1 MGSEDRALADDA
13 AHARF
18 ECMLRLSGD
27 FYWET
32 DCEHRLVVWEH
43 GPRYH
48 SIAPSTHYLGKRR
61 WEVPSTAPDAAGW
74 AKHRATLDSHLPFRD
89 FEYARL
95 AADGSERRFLI
106 HGEPTFDAGGRFA
119 GYRGVG
125 RDITEIVEARARIA
139 ALAYNDALTGLTN
152 RTGLAPALEHAVQL
166 ARRYGRKLAL
176 VFLDLDGFKQI
187 NDAQGHDAGDQVLVE
202 IGGRL
207 RGCLRASDLVA
218 RLGGDEFV
226 VLLEELHDTGQAAA
240 VARKLL
246 AEITRPCTLPDGKP
260 AQVSASVG
268 VSILPDDADDA
279 RDLMRH
285 ADAAM
290 YVAKQEGKNC
300 YRLFTGRAA
309 SGG

>member
-1 MGSEDRALADDA
+1 MGGEDRPLTGATADE
-13 AHARF
+13 RF

-32 DCEHRLVVWEH
+32 DAGHRLVEWVH

-95 AADGSERRFLI
+95 ASDGGERRFLI
-106 HGEPTFDAGGRFA
+106 HGEPVFDSGGRFA

-125 RDITEIVEARARIA
+125 RDITELVQARARIA
-139 ALAYNDALTGLTN
+139 ALAYNDPLTGLTN

-166 ARRYGRKLAL
+166 ALRYGRRLAL

-187 NDAQGHDAGDQVLVE
+187 NDARGHDAGDQVLAE

-207 RGCLRASDLVA
+207 RTCLRASDLVA

-226 VLLEELHDTGQAAA
+226 VVLEELHEADQAAA

-246 AEITRPCTLPDGKP
+246 GDIARPCTLPDGTP
-260 AQVSASVG
+260 AQVTVSIG
-268 VSILPDDADDA
+268 VSLLPDDAGDA

-290 YVAKQEGKNC
+290 YAAKQAGRNC
-300 YRLFTGRAA
+300 YRTFSGRA
-309 SGG
+309 G

>member
-1 MGSEDRALADDA
+1 MGGKDRPLAHDA

-18 ECMLRLSGD
+18 DCMLRLSGD

-32 DCEHRLVVWEH
+32 DSEHRLVEWVH
-43 GPRYH
+43 GPSYH
-48 SIAPSTHYLGKRR
+48 SMAPRADYLGKRR
-61 WEVPSTAPDAAGW
+61 WEVPSTTPDAAGW
-74 AKHRATLDSHLPFRD
+74 DKHRATLDSHQPFRD

-95 AADGSERRFLI
+95 APDGKERRFMV
-106 HGEPTFDAGGRFA
+106 HGEPMFEADGRFA

-166 ARRYGRKLAL
+166 ARRYGRKLGL

-226 VLLEELHDTGQAAA
+226 VLLEELHDAGRAAA

-246 AEITRPCTLPDGKP
+246 AEISRPCTLPDGSP

-268 VSILPDDADDA
+268 ISILPDDAEDA

-300 YRLFTGRAA
+300 YRLYTGRAA
-309 SGG
+309 AAG

>member
-1 MGSEDRALADDA
+1 MGGNVRPLTRGTADV
-13 AHARF
+13 RF

-32 DCEHRLVVWEH
+32 DAEHRLVEWVH
-43 GPRYH
+43 GPSYH
-48 SIAPSTHYLGKRR
+48 SMAPRAAYLGMRR
-61 WEVPSTAPDAAGW
+61 WEVPSATPDAAGW
-74 AKHRATLDSHLPFRD
+74 AKHRATLDAHLPFRD
-89 FEYARL
+89 FEFARL
-95 AADGSERRFLI
+95 APDGSERRFMI
-106 HGEPTFDAGGRFA
+106 HGEPVFDVGGRFA

-125 RDITEIVEARARIA
+125 RDITELVQARVRIA
-139 ALAYNDALTGLTN
+139 ALAYNDSLTGLTN

-166 ARRYGRKLAL
+166 ALRYGRRLAL

-187 NDAQGHDAGDQVLVE
+187 NDAQGHHAGDQVLAE

-207 RGCLRASDLVA
+207 RSCLRASDLVA

-226 VLLEELHDTGQAAA
+226 VLLEELHESGQAAA

-246 AEITRPCTLPDGKP
+246 AEIARPCTLPDGAP
-260 AQVSASVG
+260 AKVTVSIG
-268 VSILPDDADDA
+268 VSLLPDDAGDA

-290 YVAKQEGKNC
+290 YVAKQAGRNC
-300 YRLFTGRAA
+300 YRMFTGRA
-309 SGG
+309 G

>member
-1 MGSEDRALADDA
+1 MGGKDRPPADDA
-13 AHARF
+13 ARARF

-32 DCEHRLVVWEH
+32 DSEHRLVEWVH
-43 GPRYH
+43 GPRYV
-48 SIAPSTHYLGKRR
+48 SADTRAARIGRRR
-61 WEVPSTAPDAAGW
+61 WEIPSTAPDEAGW
-74 AKHRATLDSHLPFRD
+74 AKHKATLDSQLPFRD
-89 FEYARL
+89 FEFARL
-95 AADGSERRFLI
+95 GRDGKEQRFVI
-106 HGEPTFDAGGRFA
+106 HGEPVFEADGRFA

-226 VLLEELHDTGQAAA
+226 VLLEELHDAGQAAA

-246 AEITRPCTLPDGKP
+246 AEIARPCTLPDGAP

-268 VSILPDDADDA
+268 VSMLPDDADDA

-300 YRLFTGRAA
+300 YRFFTGRAA

>member
-1 MGSEDRALADDA
+1 MGGKDRPLADDA
-13 AHARF
+13 VHERF

-32 DCEHRLVVWEH
+32 DPEHRLTEWVH
-43 GPRYH
+43 GPSYVGMQPRAAY
-48 SIAPSTHYLGKRR
+48 IGKRR
-61 WEVPSTAPDAAGW
+61 WEVGHSAPDAAGW
-74 AKHRATLDSHLPFRD
+74 ARHKATLDAHLPFRD
-89 FEYARL
+89 FEFARH
-95 AADGSERRFLI
+95 APDGNERRFLI
-106 HGEPTFDAGGRFA
+106 HGEPTFDAEGRFT

-226 VLLEELHDTGQAAA
+226 VLLEELHDPGQAAA

-246 AEITRPCTLPDGKP
+246 AEIARPCTLPDGTP

>member
-1 MGSEDRALADDA
+1 MGGKDRPLADGA
-13 AHARF
+13 ALERF
-18 ECMLRLSGD
+18 DCMLRLSGD

-32 DCEHRLVVWEH
+32 DSEHRLVEWVH
-43 GPRYH
+43 GPRYL
-48 SIAPSTHYLGKRR
+48 STAPRTAHLGKRR
-61 WEVPSTAPDAAGW
+61 WEMPSTAPDAAGW
-74 AKHRATLDSHLPFRD
+74 AGHRATLDSHQPFRD
-89 FEYARL
+89 FEYARI
-95 AADGSERRFLI
+95 APDGTERRFMI
-106 HGEPTFDAGGRFA
+106 HGEPVFGRRRAFA

-125 RDITEIVEARARIA
+125 RDITEIVQARARIA
-139 ALAYNDALTGLTN
+139 ALAYNDPLTALTN

-202 IGGRL
+202 IAGRL

-226 VLLEELHDTGQAAA
+226 VLLEELRDPAQAAA

-246 AEITRPCTLPDGKP
+246 AEIARPCTLPDGTP

-300 YRLFTGRAA
+300 YRLYTGRAA

>member
-1 MGSEDRALADDA
+1 MGGEDRPLTGSTKDE
-13 AHARF
+13 RF

-32 DCEHRLVVWEH
+32 DAEHRLVEWRH
-43 GPRYH
+43 GPSYH
-48 SIAPSTHYLGKRR
+48 SIVPRTHYLGKRR

-74 AKHRATLDSHLPFRD
+74 ARHRETLDSHLPFRD
-89 FEYARL
+89 FEYARP
-95 AADGSERRFLI
+95 ASDGSERRFMI
-106 HGEPTFDAGGRFA
+106 HGEPVFDAAGRFA

-125 RDITEIVEARARIA
+125 RDITELVQARERIA
-139 ALAYNDALTGLTN
+139 ALAYNDSLTGLTN

-166 ARRYGRKLAL
+166 ALRYGRRLGL
-176 VFLDLDGFKQI
+176 VFLDLDGFKEI
-187 NDAQGHDAGDQVLVE
+187 NDAFGHDAGDAVLAE

-207 RGCLRASDLVA
+207 RTCLRASDLVA

-226 VLLEELHDTGQAAA
+226 VVLEELREAAQAAA

-246 AEITRPCTLPDGKP
+246 AEIARPCTLPDGTSAKVT
-260 AQVSASVG
+260 VSIG
-268 VSILPDDADDA
+268 VSILPDDAGDA

-290 YVAKQEGKNC
+290 YAAKQAGRSC
-300 YRLFTGRAA
+300 YRVFTGRAA
-309 SGG
+309 